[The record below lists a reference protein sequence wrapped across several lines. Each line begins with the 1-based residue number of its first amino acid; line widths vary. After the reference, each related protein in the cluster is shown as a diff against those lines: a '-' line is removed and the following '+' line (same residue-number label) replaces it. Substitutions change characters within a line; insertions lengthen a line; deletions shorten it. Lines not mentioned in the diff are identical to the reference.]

1 MAETSDRYE
10 APPMSEAIEARRER
24 VRAAVAASGK
34 SVNAVAE
41 DAGMTEPSL
50 RAFLAG
56 KTRDMK
62 IETYEA
68 IAPVLNCSPE
78 FLIFGWEREVV
89 PDFDILRDVIV
100 AVMELTTGATVV
112 ADAQDM
118 TYLAIQAYKLARE
131 DREPPTAAGT
141 RLAVR
146 ALALTRNSP
155 RDGS

>member
-1 MAETSDRYE
+1 MAETPDRYE
-10 APPMSEAIEARRER
+10 AAPMSEAIEARRER

-50 RAFLAG
+50 RAFLKG
-56 KTRDMK
+56 QTRDMK

-68 IAPVLNCSPE
+68 LAPVLNCSPE
-78 FLIFGWEREVV
+78 YLIFGWEREVV
-89 PDFDILRDVIV
+89 PDFAVLRDVLV
-100 AVMELTTGATVV
+100 AVLELTTGATVV
-112 ADAQDM
+112 SGAQDM
-118 TYLAIQAYKLARE
+118 TYLAIQAYRLALE

-141 RLAVR
+141 RLAVK
-146 ALALTRNSP
+146 ALALTRSSP